1 MRLPV
6 YNMDTRRT
14 NIAASTLPELLVT
27 MIVGGILLLAI
38 FDGVDLIRKS
48 IGPVEVMDFGEELS
62 RLQEEE
68 ILEDRPD
75 TVSVVIEDHVHDE

>member
-1 MRLPV
+1 M
-6 YNMDTRRT
+6 

-27 MIVGGILLLAI
+27 MIIGGILLLAI
-38 FDGVDLIRKS
+38 FDGVDIIRKS
-48 IGPVEVMDFGEELS
+48 IGPVEAMDFGEELY

-68 ILEDRPD
+68 LLEDRPD

>member
-48 IGPVEVMDFGEELS
+48 IGPVEMMNFGEELS

-75 TVSVVIEDHVHDE
+75 TVSVVIEDHVQYE

>member
-1 MRLPV
+1 M
-6 YNMDTRRT
+6 

-27 MIVGGILLLAI
+27 MIIGGILLLAI
-38 FDGVDLIRKS
+38 FDGVDIIRKS
-48 IGPVEVMDFGEELS
+48 IGPVEAMDFGEELS

>member
-1 MRLPV
+1 
-6 YNMDTRRT
+6 MDTRRI
-14 NIAASTLPELLVT
+14 NISASTLPELLVT
-27 MIVGGILLLAI
+27 MIIGGILLLAI

-48 IGPVEVMDFGEELS
+48 IGPVEMMDFGEELS

-75 TVSVVIEDHVHDE
+75 TISVSIEEHVHDE

>member
-6 YNMDTRRT
+6 YNMDTRKT

-38 FDGVDLIRKS
+38 FDGVDIIRKS
-48 IGPVEVMDFGEELS
+48 IGPVEAMDFGEELS